1 VRLPRGLVAWLQGQ
15 EAEQLD
21 PLFRFTPMV
30 ATMSTVAAVI
40 LFVTLRGEAR
50 LDVAPL
56 WVVTFTAVSLARI
69 AGARR
74 YLRLRPPRERLPAWA
89 LWAFASTLLHVLL
102 LGSVSL
108 IWMHPTR
115 PEAESLMHIVLASVS
130 IGAAVHLPAFYPAF
144 FVYVI
149 GLMAPLALRDLWIGD
164 GYHLTLAA
172 LVIATALYTLQAGWR
187 QAQAHAQ
194 TRAERVK
201 NAALIE
207 ALRLENER
215 TDAAR
220 RLTEQAHASKA
231 RFFAAA
237 NHDLRQPLHAM
248 GLLAHSLRTPG
259 GLQHAGDV
267 SARLAECVDSMAQ
280 IVDELVDLA
289 RVDVAPERQQRSH
302 FALATLL
309 HETARAFEP
318 QARSKGL
325 AIEVDCDA
333 ATAVCSDRRLVA
345 RVLANLV
352 SNAVRYTEQGAV
364 RLIGRPVDGA
374 VQVTVQDSGIGIA
387 ADELPRIFEEFYQVG
402 NPARDRRL
410 GVGLGLATVKRLSE
424 ALGLAL
430 QVRSSPGQGSEFRFH
445 LPAGSAVQ
453 TRAEHQP
460 PPSGDP
466 LAARRVL
473 VVEDDADSRTA
484 LLALLRGWG
493 CDARAAED
501 VTGTRER
508 LAEGFRPD
516 AVLADLRLA
525 GGASGIDAVS
535 AVRATLAPQL
545 PALVMTG
552 DIGSERARRAAD
564 AGLLVLPKPVKPM
577 QLRAFLGQAFAAPD
591 AADLPV
597 RSIQGRHADA

>member
-1 VRLPRGLVAWLQGQ
+1 MRLPRRLVAWLRTL

-30 ATMSTVAAVI
+30 ATMATVAAII
-40 LFVTLRGEAR
+40 LFVTLRGETSPV
-50 LDVAPL
+50 VATL

-69 AGARR
+69 VGARR

-89 LWAFASTLLHVLL
+89 LWAFGSTLLHVLL
-102 LGSVSL
+102 LGSVSI

-115 PEAESLMHIVLASVS
+115 SEAESLMHIVLASVS

-149 GLMAPLALRDLWIGD
+149 GLMAPLALRDLWIGG
-164 GYHLTLAA
+164 GYHLTLAL

-194 TRAERVK
+194 TRAERLK

-220 RLTEQAHASKA
+220 RLAEQAHAAKA

-248 GLLAHSLRTPG
+248 GLLAHSLRAPG
-259 GLQHAGDV
+259 GLRHAGDV
-267 SARLAECVDSMAQ
+267 SARLVECVDSMAQ

-289 RVDVAPERQQRSH
+289 RADVAPEKQQRSH
-302 FALATLL
+302 FALAALL
-309 HETARAFEP
+309 HESARAFEP
-318 QARSKGL
+318 QARGKGL
-325 AIEVDCDA
+325 AIDVDCDA
-333 ATAVCSDRRLVA
+333 ATAVYSDRRLVA

-352 SNAVRYTEQGAV
+352 SNAVRYTEQGSV

-374 VQVTVQDSGIGIA
+374 VQVTVQDNGIGIA

-410 GVGLGLATVKRLSE
+410 GVGLGLGLATVKRLSD

-430 QVRSSPGQGSEFRFH
+430 QVQSVPGEGSQFSFS
-445 LPAGSAVQ
+445 LPAGSAAPAPEPA
-453 TRAEHQP
+453 RPADN
-460 PPSGDP
+460 DP

-473 VVEDDADSRTA
+473 VVEDDADSRAA
-484 LLALLRGWG
+484 LLSLLHGWG

-501 VTGTRER
+501 VAGTRER

-516 AVLADLRLA
+516 AILADLRLA
-525 GGASGIDAVS
+525 GGASGIDAVA
-535 AVRATLAPQL
+535 AVRTVLAPRL

-552 DIGSERARRAAD
+552 DIGSDHARRAAD

-577 QLRAFLGQAFAAPD
+577 QLRAFLGQAFVAT
-591 AADLPV
+591 DLPIG
-597 RSIQGRHADA
+597 SIPNREGHS

>member
-1 VRLPRGLVAWLQGQ
+1 MRLPRRLAAWLQSQ

-30 ATMSTVAAVI
+30 ATMATVAAII
-40 LFVTLRGEAR
+40 LFVTLRGEASPV
-50 LDVAPL
+50 VATL

-69 AGARR
+69 VGARR
-74 YLRLRPPRERLPAWA
+74 YLRLRPPRERLPVWA
-89 LWAFASTLLHVLL
+89 LWAFGSTLLHVLL

-115 PEAESLMHIVLASVS
+115 SEAESLMHIVLASVS

-149 GLMAPLALRDLWIGD
+149 GLMAPLALRDLWIGG
-164 GYHLTLAA
+164 GYHLTLAL

-194 TRAERVK
+194 TRAERLK

-207 ALRLENER
+207 ALRLQNER

-220 RLTEQAHASKA
+220 RLAEQAHAAKA

-248 GLLAHSLRTPG
+248 GLLAHSLRAPG
-259 GLQHAGDV
+259 GLRHAGDV
-267 SARLAECVDSMAQ
+267 SARLVECVDSMAQ

-302 FALATLL
+302 FVLAALL

-318 QARSKGL
+318 QARGKGL
-325 AIEVDCDA
+325 AIEVDCDT
-333 ATAVCSDRRLVA
+333 ATAVHSDRRLVA

-352 SNAVRYTEQGAV
+352 SNAVRYTERGHV
-364 RLIGRPVDGA
+364 RLTGRTDGDT

-387 ADELPRIFEEFYQVG
+387 EDELPRIFEEFYQVG

-410 GVGLGLATVKRLSE
+410 GVGLGLATVKRLSD

-430 QVRSSPGQGSEFRFH
+430 QVQSSPGEGSQFSFS
-445 LPAGSAVQ
+445 LPAGSIA
-453 TRAEHQP
+453 P
-460 PPSGDP
+460 PPEAARPADHDP

-473 VVEDDADSRTA
+473 VVEDDADSRAA
-484 LLALLRGWG
+484 LLGLLHGWG
-493 CDARAAED
+493 CDARAAGN
-501 VTGTRER
+501 VAGTRER

-525 GGASGIDAVS
+525 GGASGIDAVA
-535 AVRATLAPQL
+535 AVRAALAPQL

-552 DIGSERARRAAD
+552 DVGSEHARRAAD
-564 AGLLVLPKPVKPM
+564 AGLLVLAKPVKPM

-591 AADLPV
+591 AADLPL
-597 RSIQGRHADA
+597 RSIPARETPS